1 MLTCLVSQ
9 SYVMGQFVP
18 IGVCLC
24 VCVLFQC
31 YSAFEV
37 PCPDR
42 DLKSVLDYVSV
53 TIRHFV

>member
-42 DLKSVLDYVSV
+42 DLKSVLDHVA
-53 TIRHFV
+53 RDK